1 MLYLISH
8 VSSPLAFRLFFK
20 QDLLPTLLGLALIYD
35 LPTSAFKVA
44 VISSRHT
51 GFSS

>member
-1 MLYLISH
+1 
-8 VSSPLAFRLFFK
+8 
-20 QDLLPTLLGLALIYD
+20 LLGLALIYD

-51 GFSS
+51 GFSSWSNSFLTTKFKFPPNFCC